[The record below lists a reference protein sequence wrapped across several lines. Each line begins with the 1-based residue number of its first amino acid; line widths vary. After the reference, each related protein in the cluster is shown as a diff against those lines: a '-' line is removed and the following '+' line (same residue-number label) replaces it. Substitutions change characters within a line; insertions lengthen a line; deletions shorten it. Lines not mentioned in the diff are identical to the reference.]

1 MSLMAGYGAGSYKGP
16 LILPRPS
23 NSGMPSLGPVS
34 SSSSSSSSATG
45 TGRSQALKV
54 HSLAEKRRRER
65 INAHLSTLRRM
76 VPDANKM
83 EKAALLGKVIDH
95 VKDLKRKASSISN
108 GFSIPAESNEV
119 TVESKE
125 FDAATSADTKN
136 YFYIKASISC
146 DDRPDLFTSLM
157 KAFHGLRLR
166 TVGADI
172 TSLGGRV
179 QNVFVLCGRRE
190 NGNGSGVNL
199 SSLKESVK
207 DELARI
213 ASFDVV
219 AMDASSSKRQRLLQS
234 YYSSVSI

>member
-1 MSLMAGYGAGSYKGP
+1 MSLMASYGRGSYKGP

-23 NSGMPSLGPVS
+23 NPGLPSLGAVS
-34 SSSSSSSSATG
+34 SSSSSSSAAG

-54 HSLAEKRRRER
+54 HSQAEKRRRER
-65 INAHLSTLRRM
+65 INDHLSTLRRM

-83 EKAALLGKVIDH
+83 DKAALLGKVIDH
-95 VKDLKRKASSISN
+95 VKDLKRKASSIGN

-125 FDAATSADTKN
+125 FDATTTSDTKN
-136 YFYIKASISC
+136 FYIKASISC

-166 TVGADI
+166 TVRADI

-207 DELARI
+207 DALARI

-219 AMDASSSKRQRLLQS
+219 AMDASSIKRQRLLQS
-234 YYSSVSI
+234 YYSRVSI